1 MKVRWRR
8 KTLRVFLFGV
18 FLRSCLVESLVNRLL
33 TPTSRLLPTFV
44 PCYFRLLTYQ
54 FLARQVIA
62 TPIADAINPRRH
74 QYVGNLPHWPSSAAA
89 AHCSQHYCAA
99 GPVTFTRWRCPSVC
113 LFVRSF
119 VAWYVALLPVRQ
131 QGHVSGDKR
140 TNEQINRRASPP
152 RKPHALRLGFN
163 NRRRKPTLV
172 HACKPI
178 LHFTV
183 PRRNVM
189 MMMMMMMK

>member
-44 PCYFRLLTYQ
+44 PCYSRLLTYQ

-74 QYVGNLPHWPSSAAA
+74 QYVGNLPHWPM
-89 AHCSQHYCAA
+89 QQ
-99 GPVTFTRWRCPSVC
+99 RCGRSLQPALLRCWASNFYAVAMPFC
-113 LFVRSF
+113 LSVRSF
-119 VAWYVALLPVRQ
+119 VCRLIRGLTASTAARPRIRRQ
-131 QGHVSGDKR
+131 
-140 TNEQINRRASPP
+140 TNERTDKQKGIAT
-152 RKPHALRLGFN
+152 A
-163 NRRRKPTLV
+163 
-172 HACKPI
+172 
-178 LHFTV
+178 
-183 PRRNVM
+183 
-189 MMMMMMMK
+189 